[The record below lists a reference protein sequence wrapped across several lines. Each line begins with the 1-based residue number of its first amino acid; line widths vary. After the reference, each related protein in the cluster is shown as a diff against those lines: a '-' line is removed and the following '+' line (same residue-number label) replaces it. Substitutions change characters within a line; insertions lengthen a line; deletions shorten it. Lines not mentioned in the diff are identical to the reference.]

1 MRRADRLFEIV
12 QILRSRRLTT
22 ARYLA
27 ETLEI
32 SERTVYRDIRD
43 LLGAGVPLRG
53 EAGVGYA
60 LEKGY
65 DLPPL
70 MFTNEEIEALTLGA
84 RVVRSWADPALAEA
98 AEKALFKIDAVLPK
112 AMKGRIETLPLYAVN
127 FAPAPQTAER
137 LVQLRAA
144 VRDKRIVEMDYRSAK
159 DEVTKRTVRPLCLT
173 FFAPLWMLSAWCE
186 LREGFRNFRLDRI
199 EGIKVSDSLFVDDPG
214 KTLADFFAQ
223 VKAESQGDPMDV
235 S

>member
-1 MRRADRLFEIV
+1 MRRADRLFEMV
-12 QILRSRRLTT
+12 QILRGRRLTT

-27 ETLEI
+27 EALEI

-43 LLGAGVPLRG
+43 LLGAGVPIRG

-84 RVVRSWADPALAEA
+84 RIVRSWADPALAQA
-98 AEKALFKIDAVLPK
+98 ADKALKRIDAVLPK
-112 AMKGRIETLPLYAVN
+112 ALKGRIESLPLFAVN
-127 FAPAPQTAER
+127 FAPDPHSAER

-144 VRDKRIVEMDYRSAK
+144 VREKKKIVIAYRSAK
-159 DEVTKRTVRPLCLT
+159 EEVTERTVRPLCLT

-186 LREGFRNFRLDRI
+186 LRKEFRNFRLDRI
-199 EGIKVSDSLFVDDPG
+199 AEIHVSDDTFEDEPG
-214 KTLADFFAQ
+214 KTLDEFLAQ
-223 VKAESQGDPMDV
+223 VAAE
-235 S
+235 